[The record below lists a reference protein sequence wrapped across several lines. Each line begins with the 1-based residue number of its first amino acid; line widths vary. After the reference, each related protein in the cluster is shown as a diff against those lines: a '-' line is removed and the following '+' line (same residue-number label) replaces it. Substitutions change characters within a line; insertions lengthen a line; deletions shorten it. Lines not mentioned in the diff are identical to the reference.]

1 MVEIVAHVENMF
13 DNNNQGKHH
22 KNCVEE
28 QVHNLQMLADLRM
41 LVRCE
46 CLNGNV
52 FIKQA
57 DQFAF
62 E

>member
-41 LVRCE
+41 LVRYE

-52 FIKQA
+52 FIK
-57 DQFAF
+57 
-62 E
+62 